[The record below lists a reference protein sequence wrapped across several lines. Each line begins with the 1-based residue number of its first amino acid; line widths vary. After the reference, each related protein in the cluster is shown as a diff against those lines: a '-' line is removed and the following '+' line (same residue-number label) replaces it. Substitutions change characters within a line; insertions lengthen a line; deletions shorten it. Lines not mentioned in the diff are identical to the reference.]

1 MPPCLVLEEL
11 GRDGER
17 CKGTGNIGSSF
28 LALAVEGWWPGDAPA
43 LKLVNGLAIE
53 GLGGVAGTALGG
65 VASDFGERHGSELDG
80 LLVLDLSVL
89 DLSQHVSFTG
99 LQWGLGGEVGFDVRE
114 CFGETLTH
122 NGLCGL

>member
-1 MPPCLVLEEL
+1 MPLCLVLEEL

-17 CKGTGNIGSSF
+17 CKGTGHIGGSF
-28 LALAVEGWWPGDAPA
+28 LVLAVEGWWPGDVPP

-65 VASDFGERHGSELDG
+65 VAFDFGEKHGSELEG
-80 LLVLDLSVL
+80 LLVL

-99 LQWGLGGEVGFDVRE
+99 LQWGLGGEVGFDGGE

-122 NGLCGL
+122 NGLCEL